1 MKVNFKNLLL
11 ILLAL
16 SVPLSAAISQDKNT
30 EKKIKV
36 IMDDGS
42 GAKTVIDTTLT
53 NSPLPDSVILKNGKV
68 IYFEGAGKE
77 IMTEKSPGKVLVTVT
92 STGNNEKSK
101 EQTVIVTSDDSTWNR
116 KTEGDGIKHVYA
128 YSSARSSGEKPESQT
143 IVLTDG
149 DNDLMTSGEKVIIIK
164 DGKTIEND
172 GDKTI
177 NVRVRHDDND
187 SESEMT
193 KYVIAKDGVVVTVES
208 NDEAKAKDLVK
219 EIEEKLG
226 VNKEQSN
233 TKETVKAET
242 KKTVKK

>member
-1 MKVNFKNLLL
+1 MKVNFKSLLL

-16 SVPLSAAISQDKNT
+16 SVPLSAAISQDKKT

-36 IMDDGS
+36 IVDDGS
-42 GAKTVIDTTLT
+42 GAKTVIDTTFT
-53 NSPLPDSVILKNGKV
+53 NGPLPDSVILKNGKV

-77 IMTEKSPGKVLVTVT
+77 VMNEKSPGKVHVTVT
-92 STGNNEKSK
+92 STGNDEKYK
-101 EQTVIVTSDDSTWNR
+101 EQTVIVTSDDAAGNR
-116 KTEGDGIKHVYA
+116 KTEGDGTKHVYA
-128 YSSARSSGEKPESQT
+128 YSSASSSGDKPESHT
-143 IVLTDG
+143 IVVTDG
-149 DNDLMTSGEKVIIIK
+149 DSDLMTGGEKVIIIK

-172 GDKTI
+172 GDKTVNI
-177 NVRVRHDDND
+177 LVRHGDND
-187 SESEMT
+187 SEAEMT

-226 VNKEQSN
+226 VNKEEN
-233 TKETVKAET
+233 NKKVTVKTET